1 MDCVH
6 TTTKICPLQPRRR
19 TPPEFVLRQQSRI
32 SLDELTN
39 PLRLARRNLDAK
51 DIRRIKLNAQ
61 LKARQSG
68 LAAERWEEHH
78 KEVAVRT

>member
-1 MDCVH
+1 M
-6 TTTKICPLQPRRR
+6 IRPLQPRRR

-61 LKARQSG
+61 LKARQSA
-68 LAAERWEEHH
+68 LAAARWEEHH
-78 KEVAVRT
+78 KEVAVRSWWVRQTR